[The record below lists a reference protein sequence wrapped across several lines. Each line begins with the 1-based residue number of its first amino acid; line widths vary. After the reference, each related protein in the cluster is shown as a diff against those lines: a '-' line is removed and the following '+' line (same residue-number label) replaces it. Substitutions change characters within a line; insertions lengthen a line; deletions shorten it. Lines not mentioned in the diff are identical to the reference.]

1 MAGYEA
7 TSWHGIGAPAGT
19 PQAVIDILEREIN
32 AALRDPTV
40 RARFAA
46 MGAVVDG
53 CSAAEFK
60 RFLAEEI
67 EKWAKVIRFAGIK
80 AQG

>member
-1 MAGYEA
+1 
-7 TSWHGIGAPAGT
+7 
-19 PQAVIDILEREIN
+19 
-32 AALRDPTV
+32 
-40 RARFAA
+40 
-46 MGAVVDG
+46 MGVVVDG